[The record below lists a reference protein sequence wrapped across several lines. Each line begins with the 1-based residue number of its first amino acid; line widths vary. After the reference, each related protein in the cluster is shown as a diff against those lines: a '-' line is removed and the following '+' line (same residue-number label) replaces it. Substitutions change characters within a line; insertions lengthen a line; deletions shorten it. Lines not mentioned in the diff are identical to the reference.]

1 MCQTAGRDCETVQ
14 MVTDKTPA
22 LSCSTLVTLIQQQRD
37 HYSALGEGEQKHPL
51 PAPPLDSPRRP

>member
-1 MCQTAGRDCETVQ
+1 

-37 HYSALGEGEQKHPL
+37 HYSDLGEGEQKHPPSLGL
-51 PAPPLDSPRRP
+51 PQEALTE